1 MTEII
6 PAIMPDS
13 FDDLEYKASL
23 VAQYVSLVQIDVMDG
38 KFVKSRSWPY
48 FSGDQFSF
56 NALLEESEGLPFWDS
71 LDYEVDLMITKP
83 EETIDDWI
91 TAGAKRLIVHI
102 ESTEKMQDIINSIN
116 SRFAFPETYGSS
128 PARGEAKR
136 DVELGI
142 AINVDTSISSIVGYL
157 EDIDF
162 VQFMGIQTIGLQGQ
176 PFDERV
182 LDKIREFHNAHPEI
196 IISVDG
202 GVNFDTA
209 PALIEAGVKRL
220 VSGSTIFDGDN
231 IPNAIE
237 HFKRIT

>member
-1 MTEII
+1 
-6 PAIMPDS
+6 
-13 FDDLEYKASL
+13 
-23 VAQYVSLVQIDVMDG
+23 VSLVQIDVMDG
-38 KFVKSRSWPY
+38 KFVKARSWPY

-71 LDYEVDLMITKP
+71 LDYEVDLMVSKP
-83 EETIDDWI
+83 EEVIDDWI
-91 TAGAKRLIVHI
+91 TAGARRLIVHI
-102 ESTEKMQDIINSIN
+102 ESTDKMQDIVDSIN
-116 SRFAFPETYGSS
+116 KRFAFPEDGT
-128 PARGEAKR
+128 PR
-136 DVELGI
+136 DIELGI
-142 AINVDTSISSIVGYL
+142 ALNVDTPISAITGYL

-202 GVNFDTA
+202 GVNFETA
-209 PALIEAGVKRL
+209 PLLIEAGVKRL

-237 HFKRIT
+237 HFKRIS